1 MGDASLAY
9 VQRLHLDAC
18 SGDQLRVFVK
28 MPSETLGKV
37 NVKPDIPNLYSMR
50 NIHSFVSMPNCRPSP
65 FSGDIIF

>member
-9 VQRLHLDAC
+9 VQMLHMDAC

-28 MPSETLGKV
+28 MPSKMLGKV
-37 NVKPDIPNLYSMR
+37 KPDVPNLYSMR

-65 FSGDIIF
+65 FSGDIF